1 MSRYV
6 KSKDNS
12 GTLLLTRPQVCGGI
26 IIRIG
31 LHHLGT
37 HLFTPTMKFAGKLLG
52 LLNLDLGKVFVLP
65 YIPGE
70 IEQLN
75 GSILKIFEEFIIT
88 IPNCTSRALHPVVT
102 VMRKMPVNW
111 ATVHLLTF
119 DQAGKAL
126 AINLLAIELQTE
138 HFENGGI
145 EVSADNRLITD
156 NIFLSLMGPFHNH
169 RHTNTSLVQPTLG
182 SAQGKVGT

>member
-6 KSKDNS
+6 KSTHNS

-37 HLFTPTMKFAGKLLG
+37 HLFPPTMKFIGKLLG
-52 LLNLDLGKVFVLP
+52 LLRLDLGEVFMLANVLS
-65 YIPGE
+65 E

-111 ATVHLLTF
+111 PTIHFLTS
-119 DQAGKAL
+119 DQAGEAFS
-126 AINLLAIELQTE
+126 INLLAVIWQTE
-138 HFENGGI
+138 HLENGRI
-145 EVSADNRLITD
+145 KISADYRLITD
-156 NIFLSLMGPFHNH
+156 DVLLSLMGPFHNH
-169 RHTNTSLVQPTLG
+169 GNSNPALVQPTFG
-182 SAQGKVGT
+182 TAQGKV